1 VPYVLATAR
10 EMVMVL
16 ARVMVMMRVRVSR
29 MRGYA
34 SLRAM
39 VCVEICAVNPVTQN
53 ADAKC
58 R

>member
-1 VPYVLATAR
+1 VSYVLATAR

-16 ARVMVMMRVRVSR
+16 ARVIVVRVRMSR
-29 MRGYA
+29 MRVYA
-34 SLRAM
+34 NLHAM
-39 VCVEICAVNPVTQN
+39 VCVENCAVNSVTQN